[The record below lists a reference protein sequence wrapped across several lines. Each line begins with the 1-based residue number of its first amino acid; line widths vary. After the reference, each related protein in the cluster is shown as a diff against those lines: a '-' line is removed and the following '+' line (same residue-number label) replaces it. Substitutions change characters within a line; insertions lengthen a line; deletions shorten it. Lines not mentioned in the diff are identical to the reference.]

1 MFRQFEIILTTVCL
15 VLSAAFLILIIL
27 RIRNILLK
35 KTVRV
40 PIWNKRVSIV
50 NKIAKLIT
58 ALSLPLMTLG
68 IINFIFIVSI
78 PSVVIRTYAKTLFII
93 IFGAWALLEFFL
105 CFSISEKL
113 NTGGIFRRIMFFLA
127 AIACIAGAVR
137 FFPLIPQTWS
147 FPAEKDCVILDL
159 PVRGVWLAGQ
169 AGASVLTN
177 GHITNRYAID
187 ILKLGPDGRLFKG
200 EETAVTDFYSYNEKI
215 YAPGDGRITQVVD
228 GLESDLMGNMD
239 KDHPGGNYIIIDIGQ
254 EKYVYFGHLQNGSI
268 TVEEGQSVTAGALLG
283 RVGNSGYSTHPHI
296 HMHVQNKPVSDPEG
310 RITYPFRFSKMRRNR
325 LILWQV
331 VRNGDLLRG
340 DRFSD

>member
-40 PIWNKRVSIV
+40 PIWHKRVSSV
-50 NKIAKLIT
+50 NKALKIIT
-58 ALSLPLMTLG
+58 ALSLPLMALG
-68 IINFIFIVSI
+68 VINFIFVISI
-78 PSVVIRTYAKTLFII
+78 PSVVIRLYAKTLFII
-93 IFGAWALLEFFL
+93 IFGTWALLEFLL

-113 NTGGIFRRIMFFLA
+113 LNGGIFRRLLYFLA
-127 AIACIAGAVR
+127 IIVCIAGAVR
-137 FFPLIPQTWS
+137 FFPLIPQTWA
-147 FPAEKDCVILDL
+147 FPSENDCVILDL

-200 EETAVTDFYSYNEKI
+200 EETAVTDFYSYDENI
-215 YAPGDGRITQVVD
+215 YAPADGRITEVMD
-228 GLESDLMGNMD
+228 GIQSDVMGNMD
-239 KDHPGGNYIIIDIGQ
+239 KDHPGGNYIIIDIGN
-254 EKYVYFGHLQNGSI
+254 EKYVYFGHLINGSI
-268 TVEEGQSVTAGALLG
+268 TVEEGQPVTAGTLLG

-310 RITYPFRFSKMRRNR
+310 RITYPFRFAKMRRNR
-325 LILWQV
+325 LIVWHV
-331 VRNGDLLRG
+331 VRNGALLRG